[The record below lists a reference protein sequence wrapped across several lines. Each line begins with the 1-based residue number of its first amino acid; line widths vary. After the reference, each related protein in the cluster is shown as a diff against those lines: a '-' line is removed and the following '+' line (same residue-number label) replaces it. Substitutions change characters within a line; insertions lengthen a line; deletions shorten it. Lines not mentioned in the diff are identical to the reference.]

1 MYVSSE
7 QLLTYLL
14 SFLLM
19 RQVRVWWR

>member
-19 RQVRVWWR
+19 RQVRVCWR